1 MCITCS
7 LVCTRTV
14 VRVNTNSTYETFHKE
29 HVQSLGYGRQRLG
42 RDGSE
47 VAEIENSNF
56 VESPSYKAAQTLS
69 RSVTSERHLSGVH
82 VIERYKYENI
92 TTETYMFLPHMH
104 WKDHLEAACPQLSY
118 LVHQSTTPDST
129 EPDQMQM
136 LTHDTP
142 KYLAESERG
151 REGEEVW
158 ERREGL

>member
-1 MCITCS
+1 M
-7 LVCTRTV
+7 LAGVCTRTV

-82 VIERYKYENI
+82 VIEGYKYENI
-92 TTETYMFLPHMH
+92 TTRHICSSRTCIGKIT
-104 WKDHLEAACPQLSY
+104 WKLHALN
-118 LVHQSTTPDST
+118 
-129 EPDQMQM
+129 
-136 LTHDTP
+136 
-142 KYLAESERG
+142 
-151 REGEEVW
+151 
-158 ERREGL
+158 